1 MLCHKQTQIT
11 NSDYNAR
18 ESDKIENIEEIL
30 KRDRLSQNIRSIYNL
45 FSPASHVK
53 ILFNEIGK
61 RQTKGRLAKMEGKYQ
76 LLRAKLLRAKLERAK
91 LVGAKWMRAK
101 LVRAKLV
108 RAKLAGAKLVRA
120 KLVGAKVVQ
129 GPHTG
134 EEMIRLKRNP
144 LFWPMVRGRR
154 GTNSQGQNQNQNKES
169 R

>member
-18 ESDKIENIEEIL
+18 ESDKLENVEEIL
-30 KRDRLSQNIRSIYNL
+30 KRDRLSQNIRNIYNL

-61 RQTKGRLAKMEGKYQ
+61 RQTKGRLAKVEGKYQ
-76 LLRAKLLRAKLERAK
+76 LLRAKLVRAKLERAK
-91 LVGAKWMRAK
+91 LVGDK

-108 RAKLAGAKLVRA
+108 RAKLAGAKLVGA

-134 EEMIRLKRNP
+134 EEMIRQKRNP
-144 LFWPMVRGRR
+144 LFWPRVRGRR
-154 GTNSQGQNQNQNKES
+154 GTNSQGLNQNQKKES